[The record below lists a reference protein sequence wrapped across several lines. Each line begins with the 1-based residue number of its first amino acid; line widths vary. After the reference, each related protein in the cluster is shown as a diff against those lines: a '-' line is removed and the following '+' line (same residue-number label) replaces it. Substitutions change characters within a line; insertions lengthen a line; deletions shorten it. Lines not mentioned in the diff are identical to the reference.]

1 MGVEVAV
8 LLLGLKLLGESQ
20 HEVHCGSRGL
30 GEVECEVGFST
41 GSSPKKQLGF
51 GVREKV
57 PGLRIKGAE
66 PGPKPSKLGWAHRD
80 LETRNIKNLDWTCL
94 VLRHERDHEPFS
106 THSVIPKVKDT
117 LSF

>member
-1 MGVEVAV
+1 MEVAV

-57 PGLRIKGAE
+57 PG
-66 PGPKPSKLGWAHRD
+66 
-80 LETRNIKNLDWTCL
+80 
-94 VLRHERDHEPFS
+94 
-106 THSVIPKVKDT
+106 
-117 LSF
+117 